1 MYCCQVIWRK
11 RSVTLWIGFLL
22 YNAAATFP
30 VTEFLEK
37 HETEFFS
44 VVTPKL
50 SLMRL
55 KRKGVISEDVESRIN
70 SATNKDD
77 AQEILFAHLMQH
89 ANVDTLMR
97 YCEVAIGAEG
107 YPKMQS
113 LGRKMK
119 EELQHMQGGWLS

>member
-1 MYCCQVIWRK
+1 MCF
-11 RSVTLWIGFLL
+11 GFILF
-22 YNAAATFP
+22 NAATPFS
-30 VTEFLEK
+30 VTEFLK
-37 HETEFFS
+37 KYKTEFFS
-44 VVTPKL
+44 AVYPTF
-50 SLMRL
+50 SLMTLTRE
-55 KRKGVISEDVESRIN
+55 GVISEDVESRIN

-107 YPKMQS
+107 YPNMQS

>member
-1 MYCCQVIWRK
+1 MCV
-11 RSVTLWIGFLL
+11 VFLL
-22 YNAAATFP
+22 CNAAAFP

-44 VVTPKL
+44 VVNPRL

-55 KRKGVISEDVESRIN
+55 KRKGVISEDVESCIN
-70 SATNKDD
+70 SATNKED

-97 YCEVAIGAEG
+97 YCEVAIGVEG
-107 YPKMQS
+107 YPNMQS